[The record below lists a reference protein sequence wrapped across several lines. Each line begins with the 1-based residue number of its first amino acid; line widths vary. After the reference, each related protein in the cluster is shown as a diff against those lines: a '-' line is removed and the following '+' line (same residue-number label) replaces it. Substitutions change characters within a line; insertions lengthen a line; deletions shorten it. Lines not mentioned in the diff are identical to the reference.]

1 MLEINK
7 DLLNLQP
14 NENTIQST
22 QIEDLMKNFLQ
33 EKHERME
40 EVCRLALRN
49 NEVIVIQDQ
58 KSESGQNIYL
68 KTKSSDMPVLCIEIS
83 YFTTVAITYKYFPL
97 YYEWKEN
104 SKNRMLHKCLICDK
118 IVEKEGMAC
127 SIEHAEEWRM
137 KNIKPRPE
145 EQEQDQKKSNSIS
158 LFLSAYC
165 PDLVDI
171 YRIQNKGQKQIVHNL
186 DAYNYVLHKVLK
198 DKEENINKLCVYQL
212 HIVKCDLCFK
222 FFMDLAIFHNWSGM
236 ASFEFRL
243 GEKCVKKGV
252 KFA

>member
-7 DLLNLQP
+7 DLSLPLD
-14 NENTIQST
+14 EIATQST

-33 EKHERME
+33 EKHGRME
-40 EVCRLALRN
+40 EVCKLALRN
-49 NEVIVIQDQ
+49 NEIIVIQDQ
-58 KSESGQNIYL
+58 RSESGQDIYL
-68 KTKSSDMPVLCIEIS
+68 KTKYSNMPVLCIEIS
-83 YFTTVAITYKYFPL
+83 YFTTVVTYKYFPI
-97 YYEWKEN
+97 YYEWKDRAYHEW
-104 SKNRMLHKCLICDK
+104 KDRIYRCQICNK

-127 SIEHAEEWRM
+127 SVKHAEEWRD
-137 KNIKPRPE
+137 RPE
-145 EQEQDQKKSNSIS
+145 EQEQKQEKSNLTL

-171 YRIQNKGQKQIVHNL
+171 YRIQNKEQKQIIHNL

-198 DKEENINKLCVYQL
+198 NKEENANKLSAYQL
-212 HIVKCDLCFK
+212 HIVKCNFCFK
-222 FFMDLAIFHNWSGM
+222 LFMDLAIFHNWSGM

-252 KFA
+252 KFI